1 MSAKKL
7 DKKLNIGGEEFEVNA
22 VNSDIAAELA
32 NKLSV
37 NISEYSSENNLI
49 TDISKEF
56 NGTENISLD
65 VVSSKGGKFTGP
77 VEMSNRPADY
87 VFNDDTIL
95 NCGEIEE
102 KISQLTGSPWFTWT
116 PKTEDPNDGYNFSAV
131 TVDPAESSSEIKQIK
146 RVGIVTGPADITAA
160 NAFAECNVNANILPL
175 FLYIGRETDN
185 NGHLANS
192 RLYFG
197 TNTDLTVAPL
207 GNKLTN
213 STGLFSYTYDSLAST
228 FTDIWS
234 LFRDINDILGL
245 PINTDTVDDRIEDA
259 IQAAKDDIMGN
270 SGTSAE
276 LNLSKLSTDLETLSD
291 KLSNVINGVTNYMP
305 AKAGSAVRAKQDSSG
320 NVINASYYSSSDA
333 IKAYDSSKKRIG
345 KRIFIQKDEPTTDIA
360 TGDIW
365 IKIN

>member
-116 PKTEDPNDGYNFSAV
+116 PKTDDPNDGYNFSAV

-146 RVGIVTGPADITAA
+146 RVGIVTGPADMTAA
-160 NAFAECNVNANILPL
+160 NAFAEHNVNNNILPL

-185 NGHLANS
+185 NGNLADS

-197 TNTDLTVAPL
+197 TNTDPTVATL
-207 GNKLTN
+207 GNKLT
-213 STGLFSYTYDSLAST
+213 SSSGTASYTYENIESNSL
-228 FTDIWS
+228 DIWS
-234 LFRDINDILGL
+234 EINAINDLL
-245 PINTDTVDDRIEDA
+245 DVAAYNTPVAVDDRIKNA
-259 IQAAKDDIMGN
+259 IQEAMGVIMGTGE
-270 SGTSAE
+270 SSTE
-276 LNLSKLSTDLETLSD
+276 LTLNKLKTDLGTLSD
-291 KLSNVINGVTNYMP
+291 NLSNVIDGVTDYIP
-305 AKAGSAVRAKQDSSG
+305 AKAGSATTAEKDSSG
-320 NVINASYYSSSDA
+320 NVINATYYSSVSA
-333 IKAYDSSKKRIG
+333 FDSKNKRIG
-345 KRIFIQKDEPTTDIA
+345 KRIFIQSTEPTTNIA
-360 TGDIW
+360 EGDIW
-365 IKIN
+365 IKTS